1 MISDKKV
8 SNGMAKVDSFDT
20 GMIMF
25 MFLIPWS
32 FIIIAYNSKLT
43 TTMSYKSL
51 FYETVISLRISIIE
65 HSYMLISSL
74 Y

>member
-8 SNGMAKVDSFDT
+8 SNDMAKVDSFDT
-20 GMIMF
+20 GMN

-32 FIIIAYNSKLT
+32 FVITAYNSTLT

-51 FYETVISLRISIIE
+51 FYETIISLRVSVIE

-74 Y
+74 N

>member
-1 MISDKKV
+1 MTSDKKL

-20 GMIMF
+20 DMI

-32 FIIIAYNSKLT
+32 FVITAYNSTLT

-51 FYETVISLRISIIE
+51 FYETVISLRVSVIE